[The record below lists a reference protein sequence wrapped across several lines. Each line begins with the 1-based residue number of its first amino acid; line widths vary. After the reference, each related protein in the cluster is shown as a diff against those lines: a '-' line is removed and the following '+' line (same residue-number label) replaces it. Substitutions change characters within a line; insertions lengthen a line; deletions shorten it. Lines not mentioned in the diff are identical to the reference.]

1 MERLIESRGG
11 VIWPQLLPSK
21 MLGGVDWHVRSQK
34 EGAESSGGTRRKAS
48 VVTKDGMECARSE
61 VEDIEAGSS
70 DSPCTFSLVED
81 RLLCR

>member
-34 EGAESSGGTRRKAS
+34 EGAKSSGGTRRKVP
-48 VVTKDGMECARSE
+48 VVAKDGAEGARSN
-61 VEDIEAGSS
+61 VEDVEAGSS
-70 DSPCTFSLVED
+70 DSSCAFSLVED